1 MADKTFKI
9 RAALDIKDAAADARK
24 LRESLNGVSDAANK
38 AGGGQSHGGGGGH
51 GGHGGVPG
59 VNSIVLRELFT
70 NLGFR
75 GLAGAAGSRA
85 LGQVVSA
92 APALGPLVGF
102 GVSLIGLTTLV
113 GSFARSIV
121 GVIEASRE
129 LRKESQTV
137 GLTSAE
143 VEKLRFA
150 GGATGSSGEALIGGV
165 QRLRELQ
172 IKAQSGDELS
182 QRQLGRSGVSA
193 SGNSVRELLALGERF
208 RAGSVGYFQ
217 AAALV
222 GTEVLPALANGAS
235 DAAKQFERLNEAAGP
250 NAQVVLNS
258 FADAVSSRWARLKHD
273 LVRGL
278 ENATVNSLSILE
290 FLGGPKQPTIGE
302 DVKARQA
309 KLEADRA
316 EFVRQQ
322 RAEEAYRLRQEND
335 RQEYADLQKKLPLQK
350 QLQQLLEDRAKLL
363 GFQSSVGGSND
374 LLSENIRRAVLG
386 LNEQID
392 STQQSILR
400 TPAAAAPTSDA
411 LQRIGLFRGGI
422 PVETVSISRA
432 QLNELKVIARRLA
445 ELPGGIASRL

>member
-1 MADKTFKI
+1 MGDKTFKI

-38 AGGGQSHGGGGGH
+38 AAGSKSPGGGH

-59 VNSIVLRELFT
+59 VDRIVLRELFT

-75 GLAGAAGSRA
+75 GLAGAAGSRL
-85 LGQVVSA
+85 LGGAVSA
-92 APALGPLVGF
+92 APALGPLVGL
-102 GVSLIGLTTLV
+102 GVSLIGLTTIV
-113 GSFARSIV
+113 GTFARSLV
-121 GVIEASRE
+121 GVVEASRE
-129 LRKESQTV
+129 LRRESQTV
-137 GLTSAE
+137 GLTAAD
-143 VEKLRFA
+143 VQKLRFA
-150 GGATGSSGEALIGGV
+150 GGASGSSGEALIGGV
-165 QRLRELQ
+165 QRLRDLQ
-172 IKAQSGDELS
+172 IKAGTGDEGAF
-182 QRQLGRSGVSA
+182 RQLKNAGVSA
-193 SGNSVRELLALGERF
+193 SGNSVSELLALGERF
-208 RAGSVGYFQ
+208 RSGSVGYFQ

-235 DAAKQFERLNEAAGP
+235 DAAKQFERLNLAAGP

-258 FADAVSSRWARLKHD
+258 FADSVSKRWEVLKHGF
-273 LVRGL
+273 VRGL
-278 ENATVNSLSILE
+278 EDATVNSLSILE
-290 FLGGPKQPTIGE
+290 FLGLVGKQPTIGGKGSQAE
-302 DVKARQA
+302 QA
-309 KLEADRA
+309 KLEADKA

-350 QLQQLLEDRAKLL
+350 QLQNLLEDRAKLEAYR
-363 GFQSSVGGSND
+363 SSLRGSNE
-374 LLSENIRRAVLG
+374 LLSENIRRAVVG

-392 STQQSILR
+392 STQQWILR
-400 TPAAAAPTSDA
+400 TPAAAAPSTDA

-432 QLNELKVIARRLA
+432 QLNELKLIARRLA

>member
-24 LRESLNGVSDAANK
+24 LQQSLNGVSDKANEAAK
-38 AGGGQSHGGGGGH
+38 GVGDASGRP

-70 NLGFR
+70 SLGFR
-75 GLAGAAGSRA
+75 GLASAAGSRA
-85 LGQVVSA
+85 LGQVTSA
-92 APALGPLVGF
+92 VPSLGPLVGF
-102 GVSLIGLTTLV
+102 GISVIGLTTIIGAL
-113 GSFARSIV
+113 GRSLF
-121 GVIEASRE
+121 GVIEASKE

-137 GLTSAE
+137 GLASAD
-143 VEKLRFA
+143 VQKLRFA

-172 IKAQSGDELS
+172 IKAQTGDEGAF
-182 QRQLGRSGVSA
+182 RQLSNAGVSA
-193 SGNSVRELLALGERF
+193 NGNAVGELLALGERF
-208 RAGSVGYFQ
+208 RTGSVGYFQ

-222 GTEVLPALANGAS
+222 GTDVLPALSNGAA
-235 DAAKQFERLNEAAGP
+235 DAAAQFERLNLATGP
-250 NAQVVLNS
+250 QALKRMESLSLLLSRMGTVIADE
-258 FADAVSSRWARLKHD
+258 FAHLPARLDRIAEVAGVFITNPVGGNQKQ
-273 LVRGL
+273 
-278 ENATVNSLSILE
+278 LSSAQLAA
-290 FLGGPKQPTIGE
+290 
-302 DVKARQA
+302 DQA
-309 KLEADRA
+309 A
-316 EFVRQQ
+316 FVRQQ
-322 RAEEAYRLRQEND
+322 RAEEAYKLRQEND
-335 RQEYADLQKKLPLQK
+335 RQEFIDLQKKLPLQR
-350 QLQQLLEDRAKLL
+350 QLKDLQNERYTLEAQRALL
-363 GFQSSVGGSND
+363 GNSDVLGSERIRGG
-374 LLSENIRRAVLG
+374 IIG

-392 STQQSILR
+392 ATQQAILR